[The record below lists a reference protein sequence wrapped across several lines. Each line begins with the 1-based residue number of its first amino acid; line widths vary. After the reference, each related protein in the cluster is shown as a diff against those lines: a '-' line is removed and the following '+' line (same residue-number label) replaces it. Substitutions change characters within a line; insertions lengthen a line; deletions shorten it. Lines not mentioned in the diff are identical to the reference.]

1 MVALKWFSSWRR
13 GFAAPFSGLAYL
25 FRHPRTLR
33 YALPPVP
40 IVAALIIG
48 GLALVWSHSGDLV
61 GLLWTMPEGTDA
73 WTTWLWWPLWRLL
86 HITLGLVMSVLVVV
100 LSAVLSIPICG
111 PFMEMLAEQVEHIE
125 TGYEAEF
132 DLRLM
137 LRNTFVSLGHAL
149 IFTAVGLG
157 LTVLG
162 LLLGLIP
169 ILGQILA
176 LGLSL
181 TLVPIMLA
189 MTPIDFPLAV
199 RGWSLRDKFLLLK
212 NNLSY
217 VHGFAVANYAFLLV
231 PFVNLLLLPACV
243 VASTR
248 FVLALEAEED
258 EFVALDRRKT
268 PTPRP
273 SAPSAEADDPV
284 DVAQNLD
291 AQGEAVAD
299 ELNEPTN
306 DEPEGDA

>member
-1 MVALKWFSSWRR
+1 M
-13 GFAAPFSGLAYL
+13 
-25 FRHPRTLR
+25 
-33 YALPPVP
+33 P
-40 IVAALIIG
+40 IVAALIIA

-61 GLLWTMPEGTDA
+61 GLLWAMPEGTDA

-111 PFMEMLAEQVEHIE
+111 PFMELLAEQVEHIE

-157 LTVLG
+157 LTMLG

-176 LGLSL
+176 LGLSF

-199 RGWSLRDKFLLLK
+199 RGWSLRDKFRLLK

-248 FVLALEAEED
+248 FVLSLEAQGDLVE
-258 EFVALDRRKT
+258 LDRRKAL
-268 PTPRP
+268 PLRP
-273 SAPSAEADDPV
+273 APSHDAAGGQQG
-284 DVAQNLD
+284 VAKQRD
-291 AQGEAVAD
+291 AQRETVEGD
-299 ELNEPTN
+299 LNEPTN
-306 DEPEGDA
+306 DELEEAHEEL